1 MAHSSASLIFNQ
13 QFEHHLNPSTDQT
26 EQPKAAAKNTL
37 SKRVVVLLAA
47 TSALGPT
54 AMQILLPAIPV
65 IKEEFEVSAEVA
77 QLTLSLS
84 MLAIAVGTLAYGPLS
99 DRYGRKPIMLVGL
112 CITFL
117 GSLFCYF
124 AHSIDMLILGR
135 IIQAFGG
142 AVGLVLAR
150 AIVRDVYGP
159 DQAARVIATL
169 VMVMVVMPMLSPAVG
184 GELMHR
190 FGWESVF
197 LVMSGLSLIIFVIL
211 QNALEETLAEP
222 APFDGVGAMLRNF
235 LHLFRSRAFRGYAL
249 CVAFVSVV
257 FFAFISAAPEIMIS
271 VLDRPATEYGYYF
284 IMVPL
289 GFMLGNSIAR
299 QFSHLGINRLITLG
313 ASLGVIGIVCAI
325 GLQLI
330 GLRHPLA
337 LFMPVALAVL
347 GNGITLPN
355 AQAAAINE
363 FPQFA
368 GTASGLTGFLQMA
381 FSAVAAQLVAVIFN
395 GTVYPLLTMMLLASL
410 ASLGFFLAST
420 RVRSR

>member
-1 MAHSSASLIFNQ
+1 MNI
-13 QFEHHLNPSTDQT
+13 E
-26 EQPKAAAKNTL
+26 NTL
-37 SKRVVVLLAA
+37 AKRVIILLAA

-65 IKEEFEVSAEVA
+65 IKETFAVSAEVA

-84 MLAIAVGTLAYGPLS
+84 MLAIAVGTLTYGPLS
-99 DRYGRKPIMLVGL
+99 DQFGRRPIMLLGL
-112 CITFL
+112 CITII

-124 AHSIDMLILGR
+124 ASTIEMLILGR

-159 DQAARVIATL
+159 EQAARVIATL
-169 VMVMVVMPMLSPAVG
+169 VMVMVVMPMLSPALG

-197 LVMSGLSLIIFVIL
+197 LVMAVLSLGILFV
-211 QNALEETLAEP
+211 TLSEP
-222 APFDGVGAMLRNF
+222 VPFDGVAAMVGNF
-235 LHLFRSRAFRGYAL
+235 AHLFRSRAFRGYAF
-249 CVAFVSVV
+249 CVSFVSVV
-257 FFAFISAAPEIMIS
+257 FFSFISAAPEIMIT
-271 VLDRPATEYGYYF
+271 VLDRPPTEYGYYF

-289 GFMLGNSIAR
+289 GFMIGNYIAR
-299 QFSHLGINRLITLG
+299 HFGRALGINRLIMLG
-313 ASLGVIGIVCAI
+313 ASTGIFGIVSAI
-325 GLQLI
+325 ILQLL
-330 GLRHPLA
+330 GFHHPLA
-337 LFMPVALAVL
+337 LFIPVAIAVL

-363 FPQFA
+363 FPRFA

-381 FSAVAAQLVAVIFN
+381 FSAIAAQLVAVIFN
-395 GTVYPLLTMMLLASL
+395 GTVYPLLLMMLVASIASL
-410 ASLGFFLAST
+410 LFFLAGT
-420 RVRSR
+420 REVKVKQVNS

>member
-1 MAHSSASLIFNQ
+1 M
-13 QFEHHLNPSTDQT
+13 STS
-26 EQPKAAAKNTL
+26 NTL
-37 SKRVVVLLAA
+37 SKRVIILLAA

-65 IKEEFEVSAEVA
+65 IKETFQVSAEVA

-84 MLAIAVGTLAYGPLS
+84 MFAIAIGTLAYGPLS
-99 DRYGRKPIMLVGL
+99 DRHGRKPIMLIGL
-112 CITFL
+112 AITFA
-117 GSLFCYF
+117 GSLFCYV
-124 AHSIDMLILGR
+124 AQSIEMLIVGR

-142 AVGLVLAR
+142 AAGLVLAR

-159 DQAARVIATL
+159 EQAAKVIATL

-184 GELMHR
+184 GEVMTR
-190 FGWESVF
+190 FGWEAVF
-197 LVMSGLSLIIFVIL
+197 LVMSALSLLIFLIL
-211 QNALEETLAEP
+211 QSSLTETLAEP
-222 APFDGVGAMLRNF
+222 APFDGIGAMLRNF
-235 LHLFRSRAFRGYAL
+235 MHLMRSRTFRGYAL

-271 VLDRPATEYGYYF
+271 VLQRPATEYGYYF
-284 IMVPL
+284 ILVPL

-299 QFSHLGINRLITLG
+299 QFNHWGIDRLITLG
-313 ASLGVIGIVCAI
+313 ASLGVIGIMLAL
-325 GLQLI
+325 GLQML
-330 GLRHPLA
+330 GLSHPLA
-337 LFMPVALAVL
+337 LFAPVALAVL

-381 FSAVAAQLVAVIFN
+381 FSAVAAQGVAVIYN
-395 GTVYPLLTMMLLASL
+395 QTAYPLLLMMLAASL
-410 ASLGFFLAST
+410 ASLGFFVAS
-420 RVRSR
+420 RRGVN